1 VAVLTGLYGGAF
13 DPPHVGH
20 VEVARAAKEHFALPQ
35 LTILVAEEPGHKET
49 FLPADVRLELARAAF
64 PDDDVRLDPH
74 ARTIDLLRAE
84 RFDEPLFIVGADQFR
99 DFLSWKEPDEVLE
112 LTELGVATRPG
123 YPAGPID
130 AVLEQLDQPERVHF
144 FEIDPRPVASSYIRD
159 LAAAGAPLTGLV
171 PDAVNDLIRARG
183 LYVREP
189 GLH

>member
-1 VAVLTGLYGGAF
+1 VAAVTGLYGGAF

-20 VEVARAAKEHFALPQ
+20 VEVVRAAKAHFGLAR
-35 LTILVAEEPGHKET
+35 LTILVNEQPGHKET

-64 PDDDVRLDPH
+64 PDDDVRLDSY

-84 RFDEPLFIVGADQFR
+84 RFVEPVFIVGADQFR
-99 DFLSWKEPDEVLE
+99 GFLSWKEPDQVLE

-123 YPAGPID
+123 YPAGRID

-144 FEIDPRPVASSYIRD
+144 FEIEPKPVASSDVRD

-171 PDAVNDLIRARG
+171 PDAVNELIRARG
-183 LYVREP
+183 LYVRQP